1 MNKVLEEKLD
11 AQKIRIATVPASSKK
26 FAKLTQE
33 EVEKY
38 LKRLDSSKKAVS
50 R

>member
-1 MNKVLEEKLD
+1 LD
-11 AQKIRIATVPASSKK
+11 AQKIRIATVPATSKK

-38 LKRLDSSKKAVS
+38 LKRLDTSKKAVT